1 MKENKIPTSKVKFM
15 LTDENRW
22 DKWENINKSIL
33 KIQKENLTL
42 K

>member
-1 MKENKIPTSKVKFM
+1 M
-15 LTDENRW
+15 LTDENQW